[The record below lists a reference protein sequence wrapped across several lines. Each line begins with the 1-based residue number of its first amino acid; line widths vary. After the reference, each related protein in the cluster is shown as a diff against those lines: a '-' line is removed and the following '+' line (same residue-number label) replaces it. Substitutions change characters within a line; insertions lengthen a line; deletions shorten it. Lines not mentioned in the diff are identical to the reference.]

1 MVKDY
6 KVSSYSVAQAKN
18 GLPGL
23 IDRALEGE
31 EVLITRRGRVV
42 AELRPAPVAN
52 NCPSDRTGGLE
63 WLRQR
68 RESRPRVD
76 VDTAKLLRD
85 LADEQRW

>member
-1 MVKDY
+1 M
-6 KVSSYSVAQAKN
+6 SSYSVAEAKN

-31 EVLITRRGRVV
+31 EVLITRRGKIV
-42 AELRPAPVAN
+42 AELRPAPVMS
-52 NCPSDRTGGLE
+52 NCPSDRAGGLE
-63 WLRQR
+63 WLQKR
-68 RESRPRVD
+68 RESRPYVD